1 VVLSPLVQLCG
12 VLMKYL
18 KFLTCLL
25 IAFGMAPNI
34 YAQTPSN
41 SLITDDVVAGVRS
54 WLDAPVVEIA
64 TAAQNNRYQAL
75 SQGQIDALDR
85 QWRSE
90 REQNLQPLIASTLN
104 NPLSTYLTQIQA
116 MSGGL
121 YTEIFVIDAKGLNVG
136 QSAIT
141 SDFWQGDEAKFQ
153 KTYDVGSDAIFID
166 EPELHAAT
174 QTWRAQLN
182 LTLVGSNGS
191 SMGAATVEI
200 NLTELARRNSQ

>member
-1 VVLSPLVQLCG
+1 
-12 VLMKYL
+12 MKYL
-18 KFLTCLL
+18 YFLTWLL
-25 IAFGMAPNI
+25 IAVGVAPNA

-41 SLITDDVVAGVRS
+41 SLITGDVVADVRS

-90 REQNLQPLIASTLN
+90 REQDLQPLIASTLN

-153 KTYDVGSDAIFID
+153 KTYDVGSNAIFID

-182 LTLVGSNGS
+182 LTLVGSHGS